1 MYLLDTNIISQTRRP
16 DKADKRVT
24 AWLAHTDSN
33 NLYTS
38 AVVMME
44 LERGILG
51 IERKDSQQ
59 GTILRQWLNDV
70 VKPAFAG
77 RVLPIDEATAAI
89 CAAAPP
95 TGAICATRAAL
106 SSARYVPAYRT
117 TKNTDTTATQKT
129 EPLSSANS
137 AIAGVACGPAAV
149 SLKIIA
155 TCKLARASITA

>member
-1 MYLLDTNIISQTRRP
+1 MYLLDTNIISQTRCP

-24 AWLAHTDSN
+24 AWLTHTDSN

-89 CAAAPP
+89 CAKLHIPDKAPDNDAWIAATAIQHNYTLITRNTADFER
-95 TGAICATRAAL
+95 TGAKL
-106 SSARYVPAYRT
+106 LNPFEY
-117 TKNTDTTATQKT
+117 
-129 EPLSSANS
+129 
-137 AIAGVACGPAAV
+137 AG
-149 SLKIIA
+149 
-155 TCKLARASITA
+155 

>member
-51 IERKDSQQ
+51 IERKDSQ
-59 GTILRQWLNDV
+59 
-70 VKPAFAG
+70 
-77 RVLPIDEATAAI
+77 
-89 CAAAPP
+89 
-95 TGAICATRAAL
+95 
-106 SSARYVPAYRT
+106 
-117 TKNTDTTATQKT
+117 
-129 EPLSSANS
+129 
-137 AIAGVACGPAAV
+137 
-149 SLKIIA
+149 
-155 TCKLARASITA
+155 

>member
-77 RVLPIDEATAAI
+77 RVF
-89 CAAAPP
+89 
-95 TGAICATRAAL
+95 TGANELLAHILINRERRFRAFL
-106 SSARYVPAYRT
+106 
-117 TKNTDTTATQKT
+117 Q
-129 EPLSSANS
+129 
-137 AIAGVACGPAAV
+137 
-149 SLKIIA
+149 
-155 TCKLARASITA
+155 